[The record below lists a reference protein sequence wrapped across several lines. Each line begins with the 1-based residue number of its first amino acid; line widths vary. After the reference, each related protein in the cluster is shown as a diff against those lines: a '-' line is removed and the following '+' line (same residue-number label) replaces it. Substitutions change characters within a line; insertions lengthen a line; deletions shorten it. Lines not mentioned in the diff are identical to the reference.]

1 MSGFACQ
8 LTDASQTSD
17 VRSKGNVA
25 KNCGRPNFSLFP
37 KNSAAATSVA
47 TGLALV
53 LSRGDDAPLRFLASG
68 ITEHHEC
75 THRRFKGEVFSLLS
89 HRVQSEELRER
100 LRRMTDAELIEFG
113 NSGNSKKL
121 GGSGSEGKKSAAA
134 RFESEAMP

>member
-25 KNCGRPNFSLFP
+25 KNCGRPNFSFFP
-37 KNSAAATSVA
+37 KNSAAAASVA
-47 TGLALV
+47 KGLALV
-53 LSRGDDAPLRFLASG
+53 LSRGGDATLRFLASG

-75 THRRFKGEVFSLLS
+75 THRRFKGEVSSLLS
-89 HRVQSEELRER
+89 HGVQSEELRER

-121 GGSGSEGKKSAAA
+121 LWEWKRRKKIS
-134 RFESEAMP
+134 RRSF